1 MKRFDCS
8 GSSGWGFGLR
18 GMATPLPG
26 KKLPDV
32 DERTS
37 YDCTE
42 QAPFEAPPIV
52 RPDIP
57 GAKEIGCKWPPRRT
71 DIVLKIIA
79 ANDISET
86 DAADASKGDGSTNA
100 IACSRCQRN
109 GFTEKGSFMS
119 VRRRDDDA
127 GV

>member
-86 DAADASKGDGSTNA
+86 DAADASKGDGKHQ
-100 IACSRCQRN
+100 CD
-109 GFTEKGSFMS
+109 S
-119 VRRRDDDA
+119 VLSVPAERIYRERFFHVSA
-127 GV
+127 AAR